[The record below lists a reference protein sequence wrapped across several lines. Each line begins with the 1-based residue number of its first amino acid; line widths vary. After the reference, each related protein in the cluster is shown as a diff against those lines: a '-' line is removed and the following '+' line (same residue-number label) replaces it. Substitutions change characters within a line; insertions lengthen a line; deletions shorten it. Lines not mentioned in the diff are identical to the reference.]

1 MVFFD
6 AAKLQGA
13 FRTGRLFCYY
23 NMVRGAAYGQV
34 RQKKA

>member
-13 FRTGRLFCYY
+13 FRTGRLSATIAWS
-23 NMVRGAAYGQV
+23 VAQHTGR
-34 RQKKA
+34 